1 MHNTTRLSVGVL
13 LATGVPMG
21 LWAQSARTP
30 KPQGLAKPLT
40 GACAALS
47 NTPSDLVRTPEGM
60 AVLRLK
66 RELDGAA
73 MVFVQKGM
81 PSEGAD
87 ARRMMEM
94 QRGVDSLMQ
103 VIVRT
108 RGADG
113 PGEHTVI
120 LRRGDS
126 VATVRTRTPDGRVIE
141 GRPLEGRLPFE
152 VVEGSPNKGV
162 EVFLRTIEPQVKEFS
177 AATARVVAN
186 ASPTGYLGVNMSG
199 SQVRN
204 VSDSGAFTAHCDY
217 PVIESVELGSPA
229 RAAGLEAG
237 DTIIAYNGRDVVA
250 QVVNYPQL
258 LVPGKVLKVR
268 VRHDGKSREVPVTVA
283 ERPRDHAES
292 FVFRMQSP
300 SPRVVE
306 GRPLMSG
313 NSVFVTS
320 SSGTPTPAMIAG
332 NASTASVLGAQLNAI
347 DDEFAQSLGL
357 EPGLLVMRVQSGS
370 PVAEAGVRVGE
381 VIRALNGAP
390 VRELEPLLRAV
401 RAPGVHEVRLTV
413 VARAASPRTVVVK
426 F

>member
-1 MHNTTRLSVGVL
+1 MSARFLSVTTA
-13 LATGVPMG
+13 LAVVGWSPAP
-21 LWAQSARTP
+21 LAAQTAQPARTP
-30 KPQGLAKPLT
+30 RVVAGRPLT
-40 GACAALS
+40 GACSALS
-47 NTPSDLVRTPEGM
+47 STPSDLVRTPEGM

-73 MVFVQKGM
+73 MVFVQKGV
-81 PSEGAD
+81 PVEGTD
-87 ARRMMEM
+87 ARRMAEM

-103 VIVRT
+103 VMVRT

-120 LRRGDS
+120 MRRGDS
-126 VATVRTRTPDGRVIE
+126 VATVRTRIVE

-152 VVEGSPNKGV
+152 MADSSNKRVEI
-162 EVFLRTIEPQVKEFS
+162 FLRSIEPQVKEL
-177 AATARVVAN
+177 AAASARVTGT
-186 ASPTGYLGVNMSG
+186 ASTAGYLGVNMSG
-199 SQVRN
+199 AQIRN
-204 VSDSGAFTAHCDY
+204 VSDSGVFTAHCDY

-237 DTIIAYNGRDVVA
+237 DTILAYNGRDVVT

-258 LVPGKVLKVR
+258 LVPGKVIKVR
-268 VRHDGKSREVPVTVA
+268 VRRDGKTRELPVTVA
-283 ERPRDHAES
+283 ERPRDQAEP
-292 FVFRMQSP
+292 FVFRVSP
-300 SPRVVE
+300 SRAAGDGRRV
-306 GRPLMSG
+306 MSSNG
-313 NSVFVTS
+313 VVVTS
-320 SSGTPTPAMIAG
+320 GSATPSVVAG
-332 NASTASVLGAQLNAI
+332 NASTAFVLGAQLNAI

-381 VIRALNGAP
+381 VIRAMNGAP

-401 RAPGVHEVRLTV
+401 RAPGAHEVRFTV
-413 VARAASPRTVVVK
+413 VARAASPRNVIVR